1 MTSFPLFTLFLSF
14 FSEMCVKL
22 LFPFIFLFP
31 SRHFALATG
40 WIGYFNCSIPFPTRI
55 FRTPGVVGADPKAEA
70 EAETERHKRSCK
82 QKQAEEERW
91 VCMCAIELGMILWS
105 LILLGGW
112 PRETGIQKAK
122 GYFIWGY
129 FAKNEKKK
137 KQNHKTAN
145 GEDSFV
151 FYILLER
158 TNIDTLVTSC
168 GLSTTYWLSSVL
180 SSGNI
185 LQVLAIVVDSGWF
198 GSR

>member
-1 MTSFPLFTLFLSF
+1 MTSFSLFTLFLSF

-105 LILLGGW
+105 LILLGGRGK
-112 PRETGIQKAK
+112 RE
-122 GYFIWGY
+122 Y
-129 FAKNEKKK
+129 KKRRDILSEVTLRKTK
-137 KQNHKTAN
+137 KRRNKTTKRPTAR
-145 GEDSFV
+145 
-151 FYILLER
+151 ILLYSIFSW
-158 TNIDTLVTSC
+158 NVPISIPL
-168 GLSTTYWLSSVL
+168 
-180 SSGNI
+180 
-185 LQVLAIVVDSGWF
+185 
-198 GSR
+198 

>member
-91 VCMCAIELGMILWS
+91 VVYVCYRTWYDIMVFDFVGWVAAGNGNTKSEGIFYLRLLCEKRKKEETKPQNGQRRGFFCILYS
-105 LILLGGW
+105 PGTDQYRY
-112 PRETGIQKAK
+112 PCNFMR
-122 GYFIWGY
+122 
-129 FAKNEKKK
+129 
-137 KQNHKTAN
+137 
-145 GEDSFV
+145 FV
-151 FYILLER
+151 YYIL
-158 TNIDTLVTSC
+158 T
-168 GLSTTYWLSSVL
+168 
-180 SSGNI
+180 
-185 LQVLAIVVDSGWF
+185 
-198 GSR
+198 